1 MNILEAYLANSLDLL
16 KFFGVLGYLSAYTV
30 GAAASALYD
39 LAAKNDQDKKEI
51 EESETDLDSLTRLE
65 DVEEM
70 DEETDVQREKAPP
83 LGDLDLGSMQGAI
96 DLVNKAAVENQHI
109 GQVGKL
115 KIRRKG
121 TMTYCYPMTYFS

>member
-1 MNILEAYLANSLDLL
+1 MNILEAYLTNSLDLL

-39 LAAKNDQDKKEI
+39 LAAKNDQDKKEV
-51 EESETDLDSLTRLE
+51 EESETDLDSLTGLE

-70 DEETDVQREKAPP
+70 NEETDLEREKSP
-83 LGDLDLGSMQGAI
+83 LLKELDLGSMQGAI

-109 GQVGKL
+109 GQVNL
-115 KIRRKG
+115 
-121 TMTYCYPMTYFS
+121 